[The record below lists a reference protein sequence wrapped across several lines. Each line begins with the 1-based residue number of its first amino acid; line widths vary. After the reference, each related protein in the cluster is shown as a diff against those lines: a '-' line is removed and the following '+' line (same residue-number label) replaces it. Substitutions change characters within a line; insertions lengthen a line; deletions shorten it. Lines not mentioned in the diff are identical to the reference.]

1 MKQIDRNGFWQIKNN
16 PISKVGIFPYLGKQI
31 DDSLEPDKIYMVLR
45 PEEELFNSEALESF
59 NGVPVPLIN
68 EHTMLGEEYTPA
80 EKKGVAGVVTNI
92 RREGDTLAGDISI
105 YSEDMKEKITN
116 GKKELSLGYFCSY
129 DLTPGVFNGQ
139 KYDAIQRD
147 IRSNHIALV
156 DRGRC
161 GSDVRVFDKW
171 CFDCAI
177 EKAEE
182 KQTEG
187 KITMATVFDQLSI
200 LKAVIDEQLALFKE
214 EDHPRAKNGQFA
226 SKGQGGSG
234 GGSSKTAA
242 IKQTGSSSNAGG
254 AGAKKQAGKQES
266 KLPTKPLDQ
275 TKAWKGWLDEG
286 VRVGDYYNGLKD
298 GDRKKQAEEACRLIE
313 LCEGDNNQHLEKLIA
328 EKGLNST
335 KLFLM
340 KAAKPFK
347 EENTNL
353 YKKTAAGNT
362 YPEYFEDLKHRRLV
376 GGAEHSIEK
385 AINDIKDRMWREQ
398 RKKELEAAPKK
409 EEENKTQQSETPKQE
424 SEAPKKEESKQ
435 LRTFNKEEA
444 TNFKSQLTR
453 KNLQKWFDEKG
464 ALGAIEHIESMRPT
478 YSDEEF
484 EKFTAEEKNA
494 HWRMNGFASEA
505 INAIREAGM
514 RQNIRN
520 AKGKERN
527 EPKETPVSFKNKEE
541 GIAEA
546 RKFEEKYNCLREY
559 KALQELINEKGK
571 AGAISYMKGYL
582 NAFRKL
588 EKEVAKTARNFEDL
602 EISNIHRT
610 AKNSLHLLRY
620 GVFKEKNSQDVAIK
634 CLRNTTSNS
643 GLTASMD
650 ANINQSKLEELRNM
664 IDKDKLLALKEL
676 VQMLEGETT
685 TPEATADKEEDGD
698 KDNDLDLL
706 DDEGKEESEDADTEE
721 AGKLD
726 FEDDEEEEEDKEEA
740 KDADTDEPLIDL
752 KDDEDKKKKEKKSED
767 ELPSKI
773 FKMLADRDSLVK
785 KVKPIIGNFDF
796 QKMTVDQVA
805 KYACDKLD
813 IETSNPREA
822 INGYLKGYKRS
833 STYSL
838 DSGIKE
844 QSTTQSQ
851 IEAYLKGSK

>member
-1 MKQIDRNGFWQIKNN
+1 MRMKQIDRNGFWQIKNN

-31 DDSLEPDKIYMVLR
+31 DDSLDPDKIYMVLR

-92 RREGDTLAGDISI
+92 KRDGDTLTGDISI

-234 GGSSKTAA
+234 GGSSKATKKKSEATS
-242 IKQTGSSSNAGG
+242 IKQTGGNSSNAGG
-254 AGAKKQAGKQES
+254 AGETQAQKENSNLKEKEKQFIKRYENRPAAELERQKKVSQEV
-266 KLPTKPLDQ
+266 Q
-275 TKAWKGWLDEG
+275 T
-286 VRVGDYYNGLKD
+286 RYN
-298 GDRKKQAEEACRLIE
+298 EEFHNAVDLIQ
-313 LCEGDNNQHLEKLIA
+313 DPVKRSIA
-328 EKGLNST
+328 EKARAIYE
-335 KLFLM
+335 KLDGYKNGEDVNKDFIRNLVKEKGEDEAKKFL
-340 KAAKPFK
+340 
-347 EENTNL
+347 
-353 YKKTAAGNT
+353 
-362 YPEYFEDLKHRRLV
+362 
-376 GGAEHSIEK
+376 
-385 AINDIKDRMWREQ
+385 
-398 RKKELEAAPKK
+398 KELEDEFREHYFKEKYNSAYGNKVLGHTAGKLGEAISSINDGSYKK
-409 EEENKTQQSETPKQE
+409 ESWQLEKKKKTEKQE
-424 SEAPKKEESKQ
+424 ISDFAKNRTQKIAEWSNQYLKVMNNNPEFYKDLSKQDITTRIKSFNKAIKEMTGTVEFLHDNGHTKERSEAFKILTDLKEVKRR
-435 LRTFNKEEA
+435 L
-444 TNFKSQLTR
+444 
-453 KNLQKWFDEKG
+453 EKG
-464 ALGAIEHIESMRPT
+464 ARLL
-478 YSDEEF
+478 
-484 EKFTAEEKNA
+484 KN
-494 HWRMNGFASEA
+494 
-505 INAIREAGM
+505 
-514 RQNIRN
+514 
-520 AKGKERN
+520 
-527 EPKETPVSFKNKEE
+527 
-541 GIAEA
+541 
-546 RKFEEKYNCLREY
+546 
-559 KALQELINEKGK
+559 
-571 AGAISYMKGYL
+571 
-582 NAFRKL
+582 
-588 EKEVAKTARNFEDL
+588 
-602 EISNIHRT
+602 
-610 AKNSLHLLRY
+610 
-620 GVFKEKNSQDVAIK
+620 KNSQDAAIEAPTK
-634 CLRNTTSNS
+634 KRNMFNDGTKLRLATPEEEEKIKKLYEDLANFKEDTTSNS
-643 GLTASMD
+643 GLTASTD
-650 ANINQSKLEELRNM
+650 AGIDQSKLEELRNM

-676 VQMLEGETT
+676 VQMLEGEAT

-698 KDNDLDLL
+698 NDLDLL
-706 DDEGKEESEDADTEE
+706 DDEGKEETEDEDKEE

-726 FEDDEEEEEDKEEA
+726 FEDDEEEDEEEA
-740 KDADTDEPLIDL
+740 KDEDTDESLIDL

-796 QKMTVDQVA
+796 QKMTVEQVA
-805 KYACDKLD
+805 RYACDKLD
-813 IETSNPREA
+813 IETSNPKEA

-844 QSTTQSQ
+844 KSTTQSQ